1 MVIHQGQIIMIKY
14 RLLLFSLVH
23 TTDNFVSD
31 VSELLLVLRVP
42 HVPDVLHGG
51 VLVLLSQQ
59 LGLPQ
64 SLRLADQ
71 TEGGLGV
78 SRLTEPPE
86 YESVELAEL
95 LTGEQH
101 GGRGQAQLQVGG

>member
-1 MVIHQGQIIMIKY
+1 MIKY
-14 RLLLFSLVH
+14 RLLLLSLVH

-31 VSELLLVLRVP
+31 VSELFLVLRVP

-59 LGLPQ
+59 LGLAQ
-64 SLRLADQ
+64 SLRLTDQ
-71 TEGGLGV
+71 TEGSLGV

-86 YESVELAEL
+86 DQFVQLTKLLAREQDGCR
-95 LTGEQH
+95 GE
-101 GGRGQAQLQVGG
+101 AKL